1 MKLQFILS
9 LLAIIIISL
18 FFQNCSPSIR
28 SKSINTDNTTHWSA
42 NPNGDS
48 ELALLMREM
57 FDHGMRMKKAI
68 KKGEPLV
75 VERNFEEILTAT
87 ATQPEKVASPEFK
100 AFAIAYINIMERMDE
115 GTNEETVMLYESMVS
130 NCMACHTAF
139 CPGPRMKIKHLY
151 LD

>member
-1 MKLQFILS
+1 MKIKLS
-9 LLAIIIISL
+9 LLFLLIIMIVGES
-18 FFQNCSPSIR
+18 CSPAITPDSDVN
-28 SKSINTDNTTHWSA
+28 SSTQWAK

-68 KKGEPLV
+68 KAGEPIK
-75 VERNFEEILTAT
+75 VERSFEEILTAS
-87 ATQPEKVASPEFK
+87 ATQPEKAASPEFK
-100 AFAIAYINIMERMDE
+100 AFAQSYINIMQRMEEGSDE
-115 GTNEETVMLYESMVS
+115 EATMLYESMVA

-139 CPGPRMKIKHLY
+139 CPGPKMRIKHLK